1 MENCNLAFLTRDDVV
16 KVATDYP
23 TMEVR
28 LRNLATRRAKKD
40 DKLLK
45 ELIAE
50 KQKKE
55 EDALMQQLAA
65 VSGAAVAFAGRI
77 EMSADEMEL
86 YEAALKIQ
94 KVVRGHQARASA
106 AGKIRKMLIQS
117 VLTVDAMSEGITA
130 VLLTSEDGA
139 HHATT
144 PLAGPGPYR
153 DSVLNVGDR
162 LRGSGFPTGGGRAE
176 HRALEPRDGQGG
188 EPPLAS

>member
-1 MENCNLAFLTRDDVV
+1 MRRRVFLLAQRERSARAVENCNLAFLTRDDVV

-55 EDALMQQLAA
+55 EDVLMQQLAA

-94 KVVRGHQARASA
+94 KVRQDRSLPDVFSRRRWCAATRRARRRRGRSARC
-106 AGKIRKMLIQS
+106 
-117 VLTVDAMSEGITA
+117 
-130 VLLTSEDGA
+130 
-139 HHATT
+139 
-144 PLAGPGPYR
+144 
-153 DSVLNVGDR
+153 
-162 LRGSGFPTGGGRAE
+162 
-176 HRALEPRDGQGG
+176 
-188 EPPLAS
+188 

>member
-139 HHATT
+139 HPATT
-144 PLAGPGPYR
+144 PPMSP
-153 DSVLNVGDR
+153 VLMSLSWR
-162 LRGSGFPTGGGRAE
+162 RSE
-176 HRALEPRDGQGG
+176 CW
-188 EPPLAS
+188 